1 MARIIWPDV
10 EAARLCHT
18 YCTSRNPSSQLASNY
33 ALSFEMQRKGYFVVR
48 FYLWLHVLYL
58 FHSTC
63 GRIQNRWA
71 LPSSVQMILNEDKW
85 ISEPISSHLHILR
98 IVSTGFEFTFN
109 LIHVLSYSWARW
121 FNFRT
126 RTTVA
131 SRTCTGGRVVFL
143 LLLSLCCVCTFISFW
158 IFLAQGT
165 QRRARRNCDLRHYLN
180 ISSETLKNSRINL
193 ERHLREW
200 VFRR

>member
-1 MARIIWPDV
+1 MPSCLL
-10 EAARLCHT
+10 LC
-18 YCTSRNPSSQLASNY
+18 
-33 ALSFEMQRKGYFVVR
+33 V
-48 FYLWLHVLYL
+48 
-58 FHSTC
+58 STC
-63 GRIQNRWA
+63 GYMCYICFIQRVAEFRTGERFPVPYKWFWTK
-71 LPSSVQMILNEDKW
+71 INEYL
-85 ISEPISSHLHILR
+85 IPISSHLHILR

-109 LIHVLSYSWARW
+109 LIHVRSYSWARW

-165 QRRARRNCDLRHYLN
+165 QRRARQNCDLRHYLN

-193 ERHLREW
+193 ERYLREW